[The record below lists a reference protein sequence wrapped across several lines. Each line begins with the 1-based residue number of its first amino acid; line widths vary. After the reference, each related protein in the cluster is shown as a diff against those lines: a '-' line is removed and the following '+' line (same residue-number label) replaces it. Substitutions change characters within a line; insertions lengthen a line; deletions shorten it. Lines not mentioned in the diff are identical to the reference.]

1 MSKDPKHQTTDIGTI
16 LEDQKA
22 LSALSLEVERVL
34 RFYEEHPN
42 YPLDIAKLRA
52 KVMEVYSKV
61 NKSINDLQQLHH
73 EDRKQS

>member
-1 MSKDPKHQTTDIGTI
+1 MKIHAADLEAIV
-16 LEDQKA
+16 EDQKS

-42 YPLDIAKLRA
+42 YPLDIAKLRT

-61 NKSINDLQQLHH
+61 NKSINDLQNLQP
-73 EDRKQS
+73 EERKRS

>member
-1 MSKDPKHQTTDIGTI
+1 MAKELKISAVDVES
-16 LEDQKA
+16 LLNDQKS

-52 KVMEVYSKV
+52 KVMEVYATV
-61 NKSINDLQQLHH
+61 NKSITDIQKLQMYDA
-73 EDRKQS
+73 EKK

>member
-1 MSKDPKHQTTDIGTI
+1 MSNDPKQQTPDVETI

-61 NKSINDLQQLHH
+61 NKSINDLQQLQR
-73 EDRKQS
+73 EDRK

>member
-1 MSKDPKHQTTDIGTI
+1 VSKDPKQQTPDVGTI

-61 NKSINDLQQLHH
+61 NKSINDLQQLQQ
-73 EDRKQS
+73 EDRK

>member
-1 MSKDPKHQTTDIGTI
+1 MKVSTTEFESLLD
-16 LEDQKA
+16 DQKA

-42 YPLDIAKLRA
+42 YPLDIAKLRT

-61 NKSINDLQQLHH
+61 NKSINDLQKMQG
-73 EDRKQS
+73 ENKQKS

>member
-1 MSKDPKHQTTDIGTI
+1 MKILSTDIDAI
-16 LEDQKA
+16 LDDQKS

-61 NKSINDLQQLHH
+61 NKSITDLQKIQGNDKR
-73 EDRKQS
+73 ES

>member
-1 MSKDPKHQTTDIGTI
+1 VSNDPKQQTPDVETI

-61 NKSINDLQQLHH
+61 NKSINDLQQLQR
-73 EDRKQS
+73 EDRK

>member
-1 MSKDPKHQTTDIGTI
+1 MSKDPKQQTSDIRSI

-61 NKSINDLQQLHH
+61 NKSINDLQELEH

>member
-1 MSKDPKHQTTDIGTI
+1 MAKEMKVSTTEFESLLD
-16 LEDQKA
+16 DQKA

-42 YPLDIAKLRA
+42 YPLDIAKLRT

-61 NKSINDLQQLHH
+61 NKSINDLQKMQG
-73 EDRKQS
+73 ENKQKS

>member
-1 MSKDPKHQTTDIGTI
+1 MAKEVKILSTDIESI
-16 LEDQKA
+16 ISDQKA

-42 YPLDIAKLRA
+42 YPLDIEKLRA

-61 NKSINDLQQLHH
+61 NKSITDLQQIQNTD
-73 EDRKQS
+73 DRKK

>member
-1 MSKDPKHQTTDIGTI
+1 VSKDPKQQTSDIRSI

-61 NKSINDLQQLHH
+61 NKSINDLQELEH